1 MSHIAAA
8 LAKSK
13 GKAVQPVPDEVPK
26 DRLSAGVSRP
36 PMSMP
41 AMKGQTGGDSA
52 KRKLIGGVALAVVLV
67 SGGVW
72 FLFGRETP
80 KPAPTPAKVTATP
93 TAKSG
98 QPAKVVDFA
107 KPDAKSAAAST
118 AKTAPISAP
127 AATAAA
133 EPAAT
138 SDEIFTTVK
147 NFSVSAV
154 KTGEN
159 ARALINGKTYH
170 TGDTV
175 APGITLHEIKDGL
188 LIFTDDAGTAYPRRF

>member
-13 GKAVQPVPDEVPK
+13 GKTVQPVSEEVPK

-41 AMKGQTGGDSA
+41 AMKGQTGGDSS
-52 KRKLIGGVALAVVLV
+52 KRKLIGGVALAAVLV

-72 FLFGRETP
+72 FLFGREAP
-80 KPAPTPAKVTATP
+80 KPAPTPAKVTALPLT
-93 TAKSG
+93 KSG
-98 QPAKVVDFA
+98 QPAKVVEFA
-107 KPDAKSAAAST
+107 KSDAKSAAAST
-118 AKTAPISAP
+118 VKAAPAAP
-127 AATAAA
+127 AATAAP
-133 EPAAT
+133 ETAAP
-138 SDEIFTTVK
+138 SDEIFNTVK

-170 TGDTV
+170 AGDTV

-188 LIFTDDAGTAYPRRF
+188 LIFTDDAGSAYPRRF

>member
-13 GKAVQPVPDEVPK
+13 GKAVQPVSEEVPK

-41 AMKGQTGGDSA
+41 AMKGQAGGDSS

-93 TAKSG
+93 TTKSG
-98 QPAKVVDFA
+98 QSAKVVEFA

-118 AKTAPISAP
+118 AKTAP
-127 AATAAA
+127 AATAAP
-133 EPAAT
+133 ETAAP
-138 SDEIFTTVK
+138 SDEIFITVK
-147 NFSVSAV
+147 NFSVAAV

-170 TGDTV
+170 AGDTV

-188 LIFTDDAGTAYPRRF
+188 LIFTDDAGSAYPRRF

>member
-13 GKAVQPVPDEVPK
+13 GKAVQPVSEEVPK

-41 AMKGQTGGDSA
+41 AMKGQAGGDSS
-52 KRKLIGGVALAVVLV
+52 KRKLIGGVALAALVL

-80 KPAPTPAKVTATP
+80 KPAPAPAKVTAIP
-93 TAKSG
+93 TTKSG
-98 QPAKVVDFA
+98 QPAKVVEFA
-107 KPDAKSAAAST
+107 KSDAKPTAAST
-118 AKTAPISAP
+118 GKTAPTSAP
-127 AATAAA
+127 ETT
-133 EPAAT
+133 AT
-138 SDEIFTTVK
+138 SDEIFNTVK

-170 TGDTV
+170 AGDTV